1 MLKNGLGEMICRH
14 AQSAERIVDL
24 FSGSG
29 SVSWFASEHT
39 GRPILA
45 VDLQSYAVVLANAV
59 IARDEALSS
68 CDIAARWLDTVE
80 CVRRDSPFW
89 KSAIGIDQ
97 LSEDIPTLVC
107 EARQLCSAPSIIG
120 PTWNAYGGHYFS
132 PSQALTF
139 DFMLQCMPAS
149 EPERSVCLAAI
160 LSAAS
165 KCVASPGHTA
175 QPFQPT
181 LTAGK
186 FLLEAWKRNPLLVA
200 RKALDEICPRHAN
213 VTGKAIVADA
223 LIAASS
229 LQSDDLVIV
238 DPPYS
243 GVHYSRFYHVLE
255 TLARGEC
262 EPVSGVGRY
271 PPITDRPQSEFS
283 NKGQSKRALERLV
296 AALAAVNATV
306 ILTFPSGESSNGLS
320 GDVVMQTARKWFSV
334 EEKIING
341 RFSTL
346 GGNNDYRASR
356 KPSSELILLM
366 RPK

>member
-1 MLKNGLGEMICRH
+1 MLKNGLGEMIVDH

-24 FSGSG
+24 FCGSG
-29 SVSWFASEHT
+29 SVSWFAAEET
-39 GRPILA
+39 DRPVLA
-45 VDLQSYAVVLANAV
+45 VDLQSFAVVLANAV
-59 IARDEALSS
+59 IGRDEALDPS
-68 CDIAARWLDTVE
+68 DLAARWLDTAE
-80 CVRRDSPFW
+80 CMRRISPFW
-89 KSAIGIDQ
+89 ESAIKVDQ
-97 LSEDIPTLVC
+97 LGDDIRALVC
-107 EARQLCSAPSIIG
+107 EARNLCSEPSMIG

-139 DFMLQCMPAS
+139 DYMLQCMPVS
-149 EPERSVCLAAI
+149 EPERSVCLAAT

-181 LTAGK
+181 MTAGK
-186 FLLEAWKRNPLLVA
+186 FLLEAWNRNPLLVA

-213 VTGKAIVADA
+213 VIGEAIVADA
-223 LIAASS
+223 LIAAST

-262 EPVSGVGRY
+262 EPVSGIGRY
-271 PPITDRPQSEFS
+271 PPIADRPQSEFS
-283 NKGQSKRALERLV
+283 NKGQSKRALEKLI
-296 AALAAVNATV
+296 AALAVVNATV

-334 EEKIING
+334 KEKIING

-356 KPSSELILLM
+356 TPSSELVLLM